1 MKKIIYTFLA
11 VSIIFAACKKEEE
24 EEEEDVVTPVAA
36 SIVGDWTPTSASVNY
51 STTATV
57 MGQIV
62 YSSDTAFTM
71 TPTDEG
77 WDFPNGMEF
86 TTDGTLYVD
95 EGDGMITTNSY
106 TYLGNLM
113 TVTDEEGPETR
124 TFTVTSTSLT
134 IMDSGTETYTD
145 DYMGQEA
152 TITENFDM
160 TLNCT
165 RQ

>member
-1 MKKIIYTFLA
+1 MKKLLYILLA

-24 EEEEDVVTPVAA
+24 EMVTPLAA
-36 SIVGDWTPTSASVNY
+36 SIVGVWTPTSVLVDS

-62 YSSDTAFTM
+62 YSFDTTYTM
-71 TPTDEG
+71 TPTDEEFNEE
-77 WDFPNGMEF
+77 FPNTMEF
-86 TTDGTLYVD
+86 TTDGTMYVD

-106 TYLGNLM
+106 TYSANLLI
-113 TVTDEEGPETR
+113 VTDEEGTETK
-124 TFTVTSTSLT
+124 TYTVTSTSLV
-134 IMDSGTETYTD
+134 IMDSDTETYTD

-152 TITENFDM
+152 TITVNYDM